1 MPRTSREV
9 ALEVLRRV
17 DADGAWSGVL
27 LRRALDRGELSAPDE
42 ALATDLTL
50 GTLRHRAE
58 VDWALAQVLRRPLET
73 LPPAVRTVLR
83 LGAYQILFLDRVP
96 AAAACSESVELAKRV
111 GHPGTVRLVN
121 AVLRRL
127 ADLRPRVPEDDG
139 SAERIALRTSHPL
152 WLVRR
157 WIDRFGVEEARELCE
172 ANNRTP
178 PSAIRLNTLRGEPE
192 RLAGLLE
199 EAGVATRP
207 SAFLPEGRRIVAAS
221 REAREAAY
229 RAGLCTPQDEGAM
242 LVARLVAPRPGETV
256 IDACAAPGGK
266 TTHMAPLMENT
277 GRIVACD
284 VVPWKLEVVER
295 QCERLGVTNVELR
308 VLDAAHLG
316 DEYPE
321 AADRVLVDAPCSG
334 LGVVRRR
341 PEIKWRVRPEQL
353 GALAARQRR
362 ILGGAARAV
371 RPGGL
376 LVYSVCTL
384 EPEEGQEVI
393 ARFLD
398 EHPEFAPD
406 SLEGW
411 PPGAA
416 EPVAVPGPPGT
427 AYLLPHRC
435 GTDGFFVA
443 ALRRVA

>member
-1 MPRTSREV
+1 
-9 ALEVLRRV
+9 
-17 DADGAWSGVL
+17 
-27 LRRALDRGELSAPDE
+27 
-42 ALATDLTL
+42 
-50 GTLRHRAE
+50 
-58 VDWALAQVLRRPLET
+58 
-73 LPPAVRTVLR
+73 
-83 LGAYQILFLDRVP
+83 
-96 AAAACSESVELAKRV
+96 
-111 GHPGTVRLVN
+111 
-121 AVLRRL
+121 
-127 ADLRPRVPEDDG
+127 
-139 SAERIALRTSHPL
+139 
-152 WLVRR
+152 
-157 WIDRFGVEEARELCE
+157 
-172 ANNRTP
+172 
-178 PSAIRLNTLRGEPE
+178 
-192 RLAGLLE
+192 
-199 EAGVATRP
+199 
-207 SAFLPEGRRIVAAS
+207 
-221 REAREAAY
+221 
-229 RAGLCTPQDEGAM
+229 M

-266 TTHMAPLMENT
+266 TTHMAALMENT

>member
-199 EAGVATRP
+199 EAGVA
-207 SAFLPEGRRIVAAS
+207 
-221 REAREAAY
+221 
-229 RAGLCTPQDEGAM
+229 
-242 LVARLVAPRPGETV
+242 PRPGETV

-266 TTHMAPLMENT
+266 TTHMAALMENT

-435 GTDGFFVA
+435 GTDRFFVA